1 MRYRVASNRQPWP
14 RGTVLGADDL
24 EGCNIEALVYAGHL
38 TVVEEK
44 KPRTVVAVTAEEPEE
59 QE

>member
-1 MRYRVASNRQPWP
+1 
-14 RGTVLGADDL
+14 
-24 EGCNIEALVYAGHL
+24 LVYAGHL